1 MDASNEPSQLD
12 LDLATA
18 RVWNMLLEDDDDETG
33 KTCEQELF
41 DSSNYV
47 SRMRTLVFNSH
58 LENSSSRDN
67 NDDVELDKNMNEI
80 LDGLDRFVKTN
91 TQLASYKS
99 KNDEILE
106 RLIREDALAASS
118 GNVPEVFEIS
128 DIEIEPVKVTK
139 KPESTKIPEK
149 VVEIRDEKPKDE
161 PKISETKPPINSSIY
176 FLNLDLS

>member
-1 MDASNEPSQLD
+1 MDELNNPSQLD

-18 RVWNMLLEDDDDETG
+18 RVWNLLLDDDDGETD

-41 DSSNYV
+41 DSRNYV

-58 LENSSSRDN
+58 LDKSSSRDN
-67 NDDVELDKNMNEI
+67 DNDVELDKNMNEI

-99 KNDEILE
+99 ENDEILE

-118 GNVPEVFEIS
+118 GHVPEVLEIS
-128 DIEIEPVKVTK
+128 DIEIESVGVKN
-139 KPESTKIPEK
+139 PESTKIPEK
-149 VVEIRDEKPKDE
+149 VVEIRDEKPKEE
-161 PKISETKPPINSSIY
+161 PNISETKPPINSSIY
-176 FLNLDLS
+176 FLNIKT